1 VNHDWDLTPK
11 QAMALQSRLAGQ
23 VITEDRFQGVTR
35 LAGTDVGFEDN
46 GAITRAAV
54 VVLAYPELELLDWAI
69 ARRQTTLPY
78 IPGLLSFRELPAVL
92 DAFDKIS
99 VTPDLVLCDGQGI
112 AHPRRLGIA
121 SHLGVLTGLATIG
134 VGKSRLVGKHAEV
147 GEEKGSWG
155 ALEDGG
161 ETIGAVLRTRTAV
174 RPLYISSGHQ
184 VGLQSAIDWVLKSVS
199 RYRLPEPIRWADGL
213 ASGHRTAPPAS
224 SRRESQS
231 LSSNSS

>member
-1 VNHDWDLTPK
+1 MNSDWGQSPR
-11 QAMALQSRLAGQ
+11 QAIALQKRLANQ
-23 VITEDRFQGVTR
+23 VITVDRFHPVTTI
-35 LAGTDVGFEDN
+35 AGTDVGFEDD
-46 GAITRAAV
+46 GAVTRAAV
-54 VVLAYPELELLDWAI
+54 TVLSYPGLELLDWAV
-69 ARRQTTLPY
+69 ARRPTAFPY

-92 DAFDKIS
+92 DALEKIS
-99 VTPDLVLCDGQGI
+99 ITPDLTLCDGQGI

-134 VGKSRLVGKHAEV
+134 VGKSRLVGKHTAV
-147 GEEKGSWG
+147 GEEKGSWV
-155 ALEDGG
+155 ALEDGV
-161 ETIGAVLRTRTAV
+161 ETIGAVVRTRTAV

-224 SRRESQS
+224 SRR
-231 LSSNSS
+231 